1 MIVVNSKNSDLVVG
15 GTDSEAIA
23 REVKFNGKDK
33 IGSTVIELLE
43 PGFVVI
49 VSDTG
54 ETIRFIHV
62 QIAPVVSGQLTPV
75 LLSSPPTPHDHL
87 YNDFDSA
94 LNHHCRGM
102 STVLSRTETL
112 SLLALAVACLGVL
125 ANTFNG
131 DGEPLI
137 ASLAFSGIAFSFTY
151 CLIQWL
157 GQTFVHAGLKGRD
170 MSKSRKPEIPETMGA
185 VCAVVYLLV
194 LIFFIPFPFYKDIVA
209 ATSGGGNRDVTIN
222 HEQLATGRVLHRFPH
237 SKLASYLSALMSL
250 QSVVILGIAD
260 DLFDIRWRHKLFIP
274 AVASI
279 PMLVVYFVDYGVT
292 NVVVP
297 VQLEQYFGT
306 LIDLGWMYYAYMAAV
321 AIFCPNSINI
331 LAGIN
336 GIEVSQSLVIAVLLL
351 MNDALSLY
359 AAPAAPY
366 PHPAAD
372 PHLFSIY
379 LLLPFIGVSLALWW
393 HNWYPAK
400 VFVGDTYCYFA
411 GMVFA
416 IVGILGHFSKTL
428 LLTFIPQILN
438 FLYSA
443 PQLFRIIPCPR
454 HRLPHFNS
462 RTGLMEPSVTAW
474 HQPPGKLLTNVLKL
488 LANLPK
494 PLVALKHDDQGNIVS
509 STNLTLLNLW
519 LVWFGP
525 KREDRL
531 ATGIIGAQIL
541 VGIVGLFIRHKLSLL
556 VFREDNRQ

>member
-1 MIVVNSKNSDLVVG
+1 M
-15 GTDSEAIA
+15 
-23 REVKFNGKDK
+23 
-33 IGSTVIELLE
+33 
-43 PGFVVI
+43 
-49 VSDTG
+49 
-54 ETIRFIHV
+54 
-62 QIAPVVSGQLTPV
+62 
-75 LLSSPPTPHDHL
+75 
-87 YNDFDSA
+87 
-94 LNHHCRGM
+94 
-102 STVLSRTETL
+102 LSRAESL
-112 SLLALAVACLGVL
+112 SLLTLSIACLGVL

-131 DGEPLI
+131 EGEPLI

-157 GQTFVHAGLKGRD
+157 GQTFIHAGLKGRD
-170 MSKSRKPEIPETMGA
+170 MSKARKPEIPEAMGG
-185 VCAVVYLLV
+185 VGAVVYLLI

-209 ATSGGGNRDVTIN
+209 ATSGGGSRDVTVS
-222 HEQLATGRVLHRFPH
+222 HELLASGRVLHRFPH

-297 VQLEQYFGT
+297 LQLEHYFGT
-306 LIDLGWMYYAYMAAV
+306 LIDLGWIYYAYMAAV

-351 MNDALSLY
+351 VNDGLSLHS
-359 AAPAAPY
+359 APAVPY
-366 PHPAAD
+366 PHPATD

-379 LLLPFIGVSLALWW
+379 LLLPFIAVSVALWW

-443 PQLFRIIPCPR
+443 PQLVRIIPCPR

-462 RTGLMEPSVTAW
+462 RTGLMEPSVTIW
-474 HQPPGKLLTNVLKL
+474 HQPPGKVLTGVLKALASLPVPL
-488 LANLPK
+488 LAIK
-494 PLVALKHDDQGNIVS
+494 QDDQGNVVS

-525 KREDRL
+525 QREDRL
-531 ATGIIGAQIL
+531 AMGVIGSQVCIGVIAL
-541 VGIVGLFIRHKLSLL
+541 YTRHKLALL

>member
-1 MIVVNSKNSDLVVG
+1 
-15 GTDSEAIA
+15 
-23 REVKFNGKDK
+23 
-33 IGSTVIELLE
+33 
-43 PGFVVI
+43 
-49 VSDTG
+49 
-54 ETIRFIHV
+54 
-62 QIAPVVSGQLTPV
+62 
-75 LLSSPPTPHDHL
+75 
-87 YNDFDSA
+87 
-94 LNHHCRGM
+94 M
-102 STVLSRTETL
+102 SIILSRAETL
-112 SLLALAVACLGVL
+112 SLLSLSIACSGVL
-125 ANTFNG
+125 ASTFKG

-137 ASLAFSGIAFSFTY
+137 ASLAFSGIAFACTY

-157 GQTFVHAGLKGRD
+157 GPSFIHAGLKGRD

-185 VCAVVYLLV
+185 VCAVVYLLI

-209 ATSGGGNRDVTIN
+209 ATSGGGSRDVTVS
-222 HEQLATGRVLHRFPH
+222 HEQLASGRVLHRFPH
-237 SKLASYLSALMSL
+237 SKLASYLSALLSL

-279 PMLVVYFVDYGVT
+279 PMLVVYLVDYGVT

-297 VQLEQYFGT
+297 VQLERYFGT
-306 LIDLGWMYYAYMAAV
+306 MIDLGWVYYAYMAAV

-351 MNDALSLY
+351 MNDGLSLY

-366 PHPAAD
+366 PHPATD

-379 LLLPFIGVSLALWW
+379 LLLPFIAVSLALWW

-428 LLTFIPQILN
+428 LLTFIPQIVN

-443 PQLFRIIPCPR
+443 PQLFRIVPCPR
-454 HRLPHFNS
+454 HRLPRFNS
-462 RTGLMEPSVTAW
+462 RTGLMEPSVTTW
-474 HQPPGKLLTNVLKL
+474 HRPPGKILTAVLKVLASLPIPL
-488 LANLPK
+488 LAIK
-494 PLVALKHDDQGNIVS
+494 KDDRGNVIS
-509 STNLTLLNLW
+509 STNLTVLNLW

-525 KREDRL
+525 QREDKL
-531 ATGIIGAQIL
+531 ATGIIGAQFL
-541 VGIVGLFIRHKLSLL
+541 VGIVALFTRHKLALL